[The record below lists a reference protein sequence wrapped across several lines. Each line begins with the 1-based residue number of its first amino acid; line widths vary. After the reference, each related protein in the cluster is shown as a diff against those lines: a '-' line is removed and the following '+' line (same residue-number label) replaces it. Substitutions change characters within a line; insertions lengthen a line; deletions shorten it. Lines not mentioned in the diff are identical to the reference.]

1 MLEASWPGD
10 RFRPDKRRPDRK
22 GDLGMLVERGIRRV
36 AAVNLAVLDGC
47 DPSMGGPDLRRA
59 ERLAPLGK
67 EIAEGVF
74 AVNWRLDVND
84 PVGGMR
90 VQPVEAVPAGDE
102 GALGSV
108 LGNRAR
114 DADASR
120 HLPWRAVHEDRQ
132 VRVNV
137 KKRLLTAEAADPFD
151 LLALRARS
159 RAR

>member
-1 MLEASWPGD
+1 MLG
-10 RFRPDKRRPDRK
+10 
-22 GDLGMLVERGIRRV
+22 ERYIRRV
-36 AAVNLAVLDGC
+36 PEVDLVVVDGC
-47 DPSMGGPDLRRA
+47 GLSTGGSDLRRV

-74 AVNWRLDVND
+74 ALNWRLDVND

-120 HLPWRAVHEDRQ
+120 HLPWPAVDEDRQ

-137 KKRLLTAEAADPFD
+137 KERLLTAEAADPFD